1 MPESRSARAKTARRR
16 IREVEGWRD
25 KEVAMH
31 QRRLDYF
38 QEEIER
44 AQADCPHV
52 APTVGACLVSV
63 MKGAELKCP
72 NCGKVL

>member
-1 MPESRSARAKTARRR
+1 MPESRAARAKTARRR

-25 KEVAMH
+25 KEIAMH

-52 APTVGACLVSV
+52 APVVDVLESTV
-63 MKGAELKCP
+63 MTTIRRCP